1 MRTLASLLAAA
12 AIIAAYGFTAPAQAD
27 KPTDK
32 VKHGH
37 FTSGFS
43 APFVADGGAEVSH
56 SNGLGSKGDLDN
68 DGNWGVVTGELPEPN
83 AEDPTTYEICLGAV
97 EVPDGVDNPLWLA
110 DATTDGVNG
119 DLDATGSM
127 DAADAGDY
135 QAPSLQ
141 IREDSDGDDDDC
153 SGDLVQ
159 ESGTTIVIDTD

>member
-12 AIIAAYGFTAPAQAD
+12 AIIAVFGFTGTASAD
-27 KPTDK
+27 KGVDK

-68 DGNWGVVTGELPEPN
+68 DGNWGVITGDL
-83 AEDPTTYEICLGAV
+83 AVDTTYEICLAAV
-97 EVPDGVDNPLWLA
+97 EAPVGVDNPLWLDDA
-110 DATTDGVNG
+110 DTDIIEG
-119 DLDATGSM
+119 DLEATGSM
-127 DAADAGDY
+127 DAADEGDY

-141 IREDSDGDDDDC
+141 IREDSDDDC
-153 SGDLVQ
+153 EGDLVQ
-159 ESGTTIVIDTD
+159 ESGTTVSIDTD